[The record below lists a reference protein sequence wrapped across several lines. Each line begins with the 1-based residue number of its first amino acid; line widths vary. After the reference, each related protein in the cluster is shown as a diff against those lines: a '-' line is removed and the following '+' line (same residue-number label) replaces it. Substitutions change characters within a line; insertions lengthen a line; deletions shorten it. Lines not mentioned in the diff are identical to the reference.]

1 MHCNAKRSGSIDRN
15 QAFQLV
21 IAKEELTLLFHSE
34 IENVVSVIV
43 IVCETETE
51 GETEGETEEE
61 TEGEI
66 EGEIGMLMFAGYS
79 WCCYSNC

>member
-1 MHCNAKRSGSIDRN
+1 M
-15 QAFQLV
+15 

-34 IENVVSVIV
+34 NENVVTEIVIV

-51 GETEGETEEE
+51 GETEGEIEEE

-66 EGEIGMLMFAGYS
+66 EEEIGMLMFAGYFWS
-79 WCCYSNC
+79 CYSNC

>member
-1 MHCNAKRSGSIDRN
+1 M
-15 QAFQLV
+15 
-21 IAKEELTLLFHSE
+21 IAKEELTWLCHSE

-51 GETEGETEEE
+51 GETEEETEGETEEE

-66 EGEIGMLMFAGYS
+66 EEEIGMLMFAG
-79 WCCYSNC
+79 

>member
-21 IAKEELTLLFHSE
+21 IAKEELTLLFHSV
-34 IENVVSVIV
+34 IENVVSVIVIV

-51 GETEGETEEE
+51 GQT
-61 TEGEI
+61 

>member
-21 IAKEELTLLFHSE
+21 IAKEELTWLFHSE

-43 IVCETETE
+43 IVIVCETETE
-51 GETEGETEEE
+51 E
-61 TEGEI
+61 
-66 EGEIGMLMFAGYS
+66 EIGMLMFAGYS